1 MQKKLITILA
11 ASAFAVSAIAPAY
24 AKPFHHHFFH
34 HHHHHHGKFHG
45 GGGGSQAG
53 AWIVGSIAVAA
64 ASLITCAT
72 IVNKKYNR
80 ELTQKEAFGAAALPF
95 SCLFTI
101 R

>member
-1 MQKKLITILA
+1 MTRSVTVELDAEGLGTADSPIL
-11 ASAFAVSAIAPAY
+11 
-24 AKPFHHHFFH
+24 
-34 HHHHHHGKFHG
+34 
-45 GGGGSQAG
+45 
-53 AWIVGSIAVAA
+53 VGSIAVAA
-64 ASLITCAT
+64 ASLITCAA